1 MELNS
6 LVPTP
11 FRSQAPLQDH
21 SFIRLKKGLGVALHR
36 GLADVPTGRPH
47 GLIST
52 KVGSQA

>member
-21 SFIRLKKGLGVALHR
+21 SFIRLKKGLGAALHR